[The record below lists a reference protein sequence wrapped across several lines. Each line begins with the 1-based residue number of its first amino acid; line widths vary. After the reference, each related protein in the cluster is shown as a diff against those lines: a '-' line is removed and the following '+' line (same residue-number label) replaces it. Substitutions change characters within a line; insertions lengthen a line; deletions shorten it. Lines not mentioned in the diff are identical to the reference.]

1 MLDALRL
8 LLDHPSL
15 SGHQREQ
22 VLMRRLHPGHPTIVH
37 TRQSKSPTDTPG
49 PINSDLNAYRRF
61 PSSGSPPRPAAR
73 RKSEITNCTASAL
86 YSGTNFRRVLRD
98 PASPELVREDVQAG
112 AREVGRQTGAA
123 LEPQAAA
130 GQRVLLEPGQC
141 LSHRHYGQ
149 LLARVSESRNSSSSS
164 ASVGYMANPR
174 PAASL
179 NTYPECIQPR
189 STDMPYAAS
198 SCSNRSYRPPGEVL
212 SSKLGKEFPV
222 GDAPLRVLLQ
232 LPDLVGERR
241 LMLAST
247 SAWGT
252 GRPSTK
258 PESSSGC
265 TC

>member
-198 SCSNRSYRPPGEVL
+198 SCVRAR
-212 SSKLGKEFPV
+212 
-222 GDAPLRVLLQ
+222 
-232 LPDLVGERR
+232 
-241 LMLAST
+241 
-247 SAWGT
+247 T
-252 GRPSTK
+252 GRTGPR
-258 PESSSGC
+258 
-265 TC
+265 